1 MNMVRGTKVEV
12 SHRVKKSMQIDTKP
26 SLNVSVSKNFHII
39 FPPAEA
45 GKMIKLGL
53 FVVFNSILPFTDVA
67 TDGITFF
74 DLLENGHT
82 NWAAATFYF
91 MWNPFILH
99 LLTFIKNII
108 KAWWEGDEDFAW
120 QAELKEVFLHLPF
133 VVPIKNIYNAYRLF
147 QMGFGTEQMDE
158 TFWEE
163 VEKIQYEA
171 GMIGMQES
179 FMEAGPQS
187 VVQLVI
193 VFSTGRIST
202 AQMVSIPLSI
212 FSLAWA
218 SSRVFFILRKRD
230 EADPD
235 PKFKLVALRI
245 LPWELLIVANSII
258 LWTLIGGLLGKYI
271 FIGIPFSFATIYGI
285 LYMKERGDKL
295 RKEER
300 EALPEVHDDYEYL
313 SMEEGIDGPEANSR
327 EAALQEANRDFKFV
341 SALTSIWLPSVVG
354 HSKSNFFII
363 ASLVS
368 LINKLI
374 LLTIAILLDT
384 FTNIDTNPLL
394 IWCKAS
400 STVDLTIIGNS
411 TTESGVTYCQ
421 FPATTLPSCWDPDQE
436 GLLHKIR
443 ICGEYEDSIRLVL
456 ILLVVISTALSTI
469 ASYHLHTVSN
479 YVQLY
484 EKTKTFLC
492 CVPTKPEV
500 HRSVIFDL
508 TKDDSTQKQLE
519 EMLESSKPSMEN
531 QANPMVNRPNHEG
544 ETPLHNST
552 KARAS
557 KCTEVLLKAGAVPR
571 KNSRNEFPQVGS
583 QLYNNEV
590 LSKLITSKEMG
601 LLPQYV
607 LAELESQ
614 TRESSTLAVS
624 DVIKFKQKELFLDGS
639 DFRAK
644 GTCTLWNYKDDGSTT
659 SKTFCKVDGNDFLQ
673 VRDES
678 LNLFFS

>member
-1 MNMVRGTKVEV
+1 
-12 SHRVKKSMQIDTKP
+12 
-26 SLNVSVSKNFHII
+26 
-39 FPPAEA
+39 
-45 GKMIKLGL
+45 MISLGL
-53 FVVFNSILPFTDVA
+53 YVVFNSILPFTDVA

-74 DLLENGHT
+74 DLIENGHT
-82 NWAAATFYF
+82 HWAAVTFYF

-108 KAWWEGDEDFAW
+108 KVWWKGDENFDW

-158 TFWEE
+158 IFWEE

-400 STVDLTIIGNS
+400 STVDLTVTGNR
-411 TTESGVTYCQ
+411 TTKSGIAYCQ
-421 FPATTLPSCWDPDQE
+421 FPASTLPPCWDPDQE

-443 ICGEYEDSIRLVL
+443 ICGEYEDSIRLGL
-456 ILLVVISTALSTI
+456 ILLVVISTVLSTI

-557 KCTEVLLKAGAVPR
+557 KCKEVWLKAGAVPR

-659 SKTFCKVDGNDFLQ
+659 SKSFCKVDGNDFLQ